1 MKKCFDTQKIIG
13 IMLVAVAFLMS
24 VIGVLVSVLI
34 LEKSL
39 ILECMNFAIPWAI
52 FTVGFLVLRKRTEDA
67 LYMLTEF
74 PQAVAFI
81 LLAICAA
88 LLWLEKYDGIAILP
102 ILYVMAVSFFFK
114 KRYDESNY
122 FPLLVITAVS
132 FLLAILINSVETFI
146 LLVAASFYT
155 LILILKRD
163 TDIWNKLI
171 AVYAYILLVPAS
183 FFINWKVC
191 YYYPIASKLGS
202 LLRAIFTSNIWYLLS
217 AEEETGGVLA
227 GASAEFGWV
236 GIVCIVLMAAFC
248 ILLLLKRITAKN
260 EPQRRLAT
268 GLLIVF
274 SITFVMYSL
283 LEYGVIAGEKLEHN
297 AMFFENLPVL
307 NTVAMSA
314 LMLLVLPAQPTQTY
328 RREEAFDNLF
338 IDEEECDFQLIKRL
352 LYQNEEQ
359 SQKLYTTLIS
369 TFAESAST
377 SRVAATS
384 KRSFDFWADAA
395 AEHDYVALARYEG
408 SLIGLA
414 DLKELK
420 PAGALAMKVKIHSE
434 AQRGAA
440 QGVLDSNAKTGHPV
454 ELLIQIDK
462 RIEKDIAIAY
472 VASFEKFDSDE
483 SDAT

>member
-146 LLVAASFYT
+146 LLVTASLYT
-155 LILILKRD
+155 LVLILKRD
-163 TDIWNKLI
+163 PDIWNKLI
-171 AVYAYILLVPAS
+171 AVSAYILLVPAS
-183 FFINWKVC
+183 IFINWKVC
-191 YYYPIASKLGS
+191 YYYPIASKLHS

-217 AEEETGGVLA
+217 AEETGGVLA
-227 GASAEFGWV
+227 GASAEFGGV
-236 GIVCIVLMAAFC
+236 GIACIVLMAAFC
-248 ILLLLKRITAKN
+248 ILLFLKRISAKN

-297 AMFFENLPVL
+297 AMFLENFPVL
-307 NTVAMSA
+307 NTVAMLA
-314 LMLLVLPAQPTQTY
+314 LMLLVLPAAPTQTY
-328 RREEAFDNLF
+328 SRDGAFDDLF
-338 IDEEECDFQLIKRL
+338 VDEEECDFQLIKRL
-352 LYQNEEQ
+352 LYKNDEQ

-369 TFAESAST
+369 TFTENAST

-384 KRSFDFWADAA
+384 KSSFDFWADAA
-395 AEHDYVALARYEG
+395 AEYDYVALARYEG
-408 SLIGLA
+408 SLIDLA
-414 DLKELK
+414 DLKELE

-434 AQRGAA
+434 AQREAA
-440 QGVLDSNAKTGHPV
+440 QGVLDSNSRTGHPV
-454 ELLIQIDK
+454 NLLIQIDK
-462 RIEKDIAIAY
+462 RLGKNTAIAY
-472 VASFEKFDSDE
+472 VASFEKFDFDE
-483 SDAT
+483 SDDT